1 MMLQIFRTQFGS
13 HLYGTS
19 TPASDFD
26 FKSVFVP
33 EARAI
38 LLQRVKGAF
47 NDKRPKAEFE
57 KNVAGEVE
65 EERFAVQKFLS
76 LLAEGQ
82 TVALDMLFAP
92 EWAWIGEPA
101 WQWNEIVAN
110 RHRLI
115 TKRSQAFIGYTYKQ
129 ASKYGV
135 KGSRVAAGRLA
146 LAWVDDAISQGYSPN
161 AKLAEWAVGHEASI
175 EAIEHMS
182 IEDQTMPNGT
192 IIRHWQVCGRK
203 MPYSSSIKNAREIL
217 QRMVDEYGH
226 RALQAER
233 NEGVD
238 WKALSHA
245 VRVGTQAIELLQTG
259 HVTFPLPNAAHVL
272 EIKTGGR
279 SYASVAEEI
288 EDLLELVKAAAEK
301 SVLRECPDQVWI
313 DDFVLE
319 CHRRQVM
326 AA

>member
-1 MMLQIFRTQFGS
+1 MKQIFRCVFGS
-13 HLYGTS
+13 RLYGTA
-19 TPASDFD
+19 TPASDLD
-26 FKSVFVP
+26 FKSVFIP
-33 EARAI
+33 DSRAI
-38 LLQRVKGAF
+38 LLQRVKGAI

-65 EERFAVQKFLS
+65 EERFSVQKFLN
-76 LLAEGQ
+76 LLADGQ

-92 EWAWIGEPA
+92 EWAWTDAPSWE
-101 WQWNEIVAN
+101 WHEIVAN
-110 RHRLI
+110 KDRLI
-115 TKRSQAFIGYTYKQ
+115 TKRSQAFIGYAYKQ

-135 KGSRVAAGRLA
+135 KGSRVAAGRSA
-146 LAWVDDAISQGYSPN
+146 LQWITDAIDKGLSLN
-161 AKLAEWAVGHEASI
+161 EKLASWAVANEYRIDST
-175 EAIEHMS
+175 EHMS
-182 IEDQTMPNGT
+182 IEDQIMPNGT
-192 IIRHWQVCGRK
+192 VIRHWEVCGRK
-203 MPYSSSIKNAREIL
+203 MPYPSSVKNARDIL
-217 QRMVDEYGH
+217 QRLVDEYGH

-279 SYASVAEEI
+279 PYVSVAEEI
-288 EDLLELVKAAAEK
+288 EDLLEQVKAAAEK
-301 SVLRECPDQVWI
+301 SVLRDAPDQEWI
-313 DDFVLE
+313 DDFVAE